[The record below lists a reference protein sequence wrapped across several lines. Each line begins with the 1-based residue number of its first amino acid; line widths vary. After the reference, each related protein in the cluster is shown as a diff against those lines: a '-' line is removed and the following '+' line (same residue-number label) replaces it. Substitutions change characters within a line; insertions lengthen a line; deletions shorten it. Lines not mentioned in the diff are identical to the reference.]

1 MMNMKFMNLLA
12 VLALTIGLFSCGGS
26 GAATEGTLIKGQL
39 TNAANLKVYLD
50 KMSINAANEVLAN
63 APIDGNGNFALG
75 FVNSLDAGIYQ
86 LRVGAQK
93 AVIALDKGDD
103 MIEIKGDV
111 ASFGQYDFT
120 ITGSDDAKEMVATM
134 KQLRQGAVQIEDIQ
148 KIVETTKNP
157 EIAAF
162 IAFNTLSRAGAA
174 GLPVHA
180 VALNRLPDTAP
191 MKATYGTYVNTLQAQ
206 VAQQQASEN
215 IRVGMPAPDIR
226 MKDPGGKEYA
236 LSELKGQ
243 VVLLDFW
250 ASWCGPCRR
259 ENPNVVKVYDKYK
272 KDGFTIFSVSLD
284 GLDPRRSAGMTPDQI
299 AEANEGQKQRWV
311 DAIAQDQLSWP
322 YHVSELTKWNSTAGQ
337 AYGVTGI
344 PKTFMIDREGKISAV
359 GLRGAAAIESAL
371 QQVL

>member
-1 MMNMKFMNLLA
+1 MKFMNLLA
-12 VLALTIGLFSCGGS
+12 VLALTLSLFSCGGGS
-26 GAATEGTLIKGQL
+26 AATEGTLIKGQL

-50 KMSINAANEVLAN
+50 KVSINSANEVLAN
-63 APIDGNGNFALG
+63 APIDDSGNFALG
-75 FVNSLDAGIYQ
+75 FINGLDAGIYQ

-93 AVIALDKGDD
+93 AVIALDEGDNQ
-103 MIEIKGDV
+103 IEIKGDV
-111 ASFGQYDFT
+111 ASFGRYDFT
-120 ITGSDDAKEMVATM
+120 ITGSEGAKEMVNTM
-134 KQLRQGAVQIEDIQ
+134 KGLREGAVQLEDIQ
-148 KIVETTKNP
+148 KIVETARNP

-174 GLPVHA
+174 GLPVHEA
-180 VALNRLPDTAP
+180 ALKRLPETAAI
-191 MKATYGTYVNTLQAQ
+191 KATYADYVKALQAQ
-206 VAQQQASEN
+206 IAQQQASEN

-226 MKDPGGKEYA
+226 MKSPTGKEYA
-236 LSELKGQ
+236 LSDLKGQ

-284 GLDPRRSAGMTPDQI
+284 GLDPRRTAGMTPEQI

-311 DAIAQDQLSWP
+311 DAIAQDQLAWP

>member
-1 MMNMKFMNLLA
+1 MKFMNLLA

-93 AVIALDKGDD
+93 AVIALEKGDD

-215 IRVGMPAPDIR
+215 IQVGMPAPDIR